1 MQKFLV
7 SLKRNMILLLE
18 IEIIVLF
25 IYTYVIIPVCEL
37 ILKRVMRA
45 QNYGYFFDKNIL
57 SVVKNIWILLT
68 LLGIVLFIGLC
79 FYLEV
84 MLLINVIIYSDNKIL
99 NVLKKSLFSIKKL
112 FSPFGLVLLLI
123 SFFASMLM
131 HFNFLTR
138 IIQTLKINQYFRYYY
153 SYNPKATAAVSV
165 TLLFIIYLVIRF
177 LFVYPILSYEDV
189 SIKESFNLSAR
200 LMKKYLITTSIKV
213 LFVNI
218 LALLFFAI
226 FYLLIIFITI
236 MVIKSNVIVR
246 LQYAIS
252 MTVID
257 SVNRMLI
264 FFYSLAMIIINLEA
278 SVFLCKKLS
287 TKKPR
292 IYSEIHI
299 ILKEDQ
305 NRKKRGRIWSLIVI
319 IALIIFVFTNDDFL
333 FSFRLRTGYNP
344 EGKKPNIIAHRGN
357 SNAAPENTLS
367 ALSSAIDVKA
377 DGAEIDVRMTKDGEI
392 VLMHDSKLLRTAG
405 VNSHVNQLNYSELSD
420 IDVGSWFSPEFKGER
435 IPTLMEALDLCK
447 DKLNLM
453 IEVKSDK
460 NKENEIA
467 KKVLENVEA
476 MGMEDDVI
484 IASFNPKVLDEVKK
498 YNKKIPTCLI
508 LRFAYG
514 NIEEMEYVDIF
525 SIESRFMQIKL
536 LQSIQNKG
544 KSMIVWNV
552 SESNQIA
559 SLNHLDIDAI
569 IIGDPIR
576 AREIIY
582 EDAAPGFMNKIL
594 RQFLMNNGIYH

>member
-1 MQKFLV
+1 MQKFSV

-79 FYLEV
+79 FYLEI

-292 IYSEIHI
+292 IYSEIPI

-460 NKENEIA
+460 NKEHEIA

-544 KSMIVWNV
+544 KSLIVWNV
-552 SESNQIA
+552 SESNQIV

>member
-123 SFFASMLM
+123 SFFASILM

-292 IYSEIHI
+292 IYSEIPI

-460 NKENEIA
+460 NKEHEIA

-498 YNKKIPTCLI
+498 YNKKILTCLI

-569 IIGDPIR
+569 IMGDPIR

>member
-112 FSPFGLVLLLI
+112 FSPFGLVLLII

-292 IYSEIHI
+292 IYSEIPI

-460 NKENEIA
+460 NKEHEIA

>member
-292 IYSEIHI
+292 IYSEIPI

-460 NKENEIA
+460 NKEHEIA

>member
-1 MQKFLV
+1 
-7 SLKRNMILLLE
+7 
-18 IEIIVLF
+18 
-25 IYTYVIIPVCEL
+25 
-37 ILKRVMRA
+37 
-45 QNYGYFFDKNIL
+45 
-57 SVVKNIWILLT
+57 
-68 LLGIVLFIGLC
+68 
-79 FYLEV
+79 
-84 MLLINVIIYSDNKIL
+84 
-99 NVLKKSLFSIKKL
+99 
-112 FSPFGLVLLLI
+112 
-123 SFFASMLM
+123 
-131 HFNFLTR
+131 
-138 IIQTLKINQYFRYYY
+138 
-153 SYNPKATAAVSV
+153 
-165 TLLFIIYLVIRF
+165 
-177 LFVYPILSYEDV
+177 
-189 SIKESFNLSAR
+189 
-200 LMKKYLITTSIKV
+200 MKKYLITTSIKV

-292 IYSEIHI
+292 IYSETPI
-299 ILKEDQ
+299 ILKENQ
-305 NRKKRGRIWSLIVI
+305 NKKKRGRIWSLIVI
-319 IALIIFVFTNDDFL
+319 IALIFFIFTNDDFL

-405 VNSHVNQLNYSELSD
+405 VNSNVNQLNYSELSD

-435 IPTLMEALDLCK
+435 IPTLMEALELCK

-453 IEVKSDK
+453 IEIKSDK
-460 NKENEIA
+460 NKEHEIA
-467 KKVLENVEA
+467 KRVLENVEA

-498 YNKKIPTCLI
+498 LNKKIPTCLI

-525 SIESRFMQIKL
+525 SVESRFMHIKL
-536 LQSIQNKG
+536 LQSIQNNG
-544 KSMIVWNV
+544 KSLVVWNV
-552 SESNQIA
+552 SESYQVE

-582 EDAAPGFMNKIL
+582 EDAAPGFMNKIIASIL
-594 RQFLMNNGIYH
+594 N

>member
-292 IYSEIHI
+292 IYSEIPI

-460 NKENEIA
+460 NKEHEIA

-544 KSMIVWNV
+544 KSIIVWNV

-569 IIGDPIR
+569 IMGDPIR

>member
-292 IYSEIHI
+292 IYSEIPI